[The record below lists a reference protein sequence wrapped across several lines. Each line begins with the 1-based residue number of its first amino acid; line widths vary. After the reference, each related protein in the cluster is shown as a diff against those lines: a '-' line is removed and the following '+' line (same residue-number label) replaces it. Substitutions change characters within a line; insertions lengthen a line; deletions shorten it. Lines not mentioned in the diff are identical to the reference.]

1 MAAACAEQTLRR
13 VARQVLKRQ
22 PVDSSLRRLTRGG
35 DHSYRSVMNRRVALA
50 ALAALSLTACGSR
63 ADFNVVQGSGSGDGS
78 VVGTGTTGGGST
90 GAVGTGGTTSGGTA
104 VGGAGTTGGSG
115 STATGGTSTGGTTG
129 GATGGTTGA
138 TSGATTGVVAAGGAP
153 IRLAYIIQ
161 GSAGVSALTGSQ
173 VSGDSDVAARTMN
186 ALVAYAN
193 AHGGVG
199 GRKISAVGQKS
210 EATSQQSDRLA
221 LCKHITEDLK
231 AQVLIDAN
239 QYLSEEGWAC
249 FAQHKTDYLG
259 TVTATDRSFLK
270 RYGPYLATTWMTEDR
285 SMKAAAIG
293 GNAVGFYKGQKVGV
307 LLSDVPTSHRLA
319 DTVLK
324 PELAKVG
331 ATNVTYRYITN
342 DSGGGQQ
349 AQTNSAVLAF
359 QQAGVKRILFFHN
372 ILVYL
377 GFTNQAQSQGYKPN
391 YLFTDYQGMTGVA
404 AFYGATGSGHAQNAD
419 AVGISSSAS
428 FVPDDASQKSTDTSA
443 AYNRSKMTPGQRN
456 CLDILSK
463 QTGKNYYDP
472 TASGDSLGTW
482 SYYCDEF
489 FAWWAAAKAVGSSWA
504 PGDFGKGLAALGR
517 SYQST
522 IQNSTSWSPG
532 VYDGAS
538 TFRAGTY
545 NGDCSCFVKATGW
558 LPI

>member
-1 MAAACAEQTLRR
+1 
-13 VARQVLKRQ
+13 
-22 PVDSSLRRLTRGG
+22 
-35 DHSYRSVMNRRVALA
+35 MNRRVALA

-78 VVGTGTTGGGST
+78 VVGAGTTGGGPT
-90 GAVGTGGTTSGGTA
+90 GAVGTTGSTGSGTPLGGSTS
-104 VGGAGTTGGSG
+104 TGGSGGGIG
-115 STATGGTSTGGTTG
+115 STATGGTTGGSTG
-129 GATGGTTGA
+129 AATGA
-138 TSGATTGVVAAGGAP
+138 TSGATSGTVAAGGAP

-161 GSAGVSALTGSQ
+161 GAAGVSALTGSQ
-173 VSGDSDVAARTMN
+173 VSGNDDVAVRNMN

-199 GRKISAVGQKS
+199 GRKISPVGQKS

-249 FAQHKTDYLG
+249 FAQHKTDYFG
-259 TVTATDRSFLK
+259 TVTATDQGFLAK
-270 RYGPYLATTWMTEDR
+270 YAPYVSTTWLAEDR
-285 SMKAAAIG
+285 SMRAAVRG
-293 GNAVGFYKGQKVGV
+293 GDAVGYYKGGKVGV

-319 DTVLK
+319 DQVLK

-331 ATNVTYRYITN
+331 VTNVTYRYITN

-359 QQAGVKRILFFHN
+359 QQAGIDRILFFHN

-377 GFTNQAQSQGYKPN
+377 GFTNQAQSQGYHPR

-404 AFYGATGSGHAQNAD
+404 AFYGTASQNANG
-419 AVGISSSAS
+419 VGISSNAGS
-428 FVPDDASQKSTDTSA
+428 VPDDASQKSTDTSKPYVRA
-443 AYNRSKMTPGQRN
+443 KMSPGQRN

-482 SYYCDEF
+482 TYYCDEF
-489 FAWWAAAKAVGSSWA
+489 FAWWEAAKKIGSGWT
-504 PGDFGKGLAALGR
+504 PGLLGTGLKALGR
-517 SYQST
+517 SYQSS
-522 IQNSTSWSPG
+522 IQNSTDWSTG
-532 VYDGAS
+532 AHDGAS
-538 TFRAGTY
+538 SYRVGKYTSSCT
-545 NGDCSCFVKATGW
+545 CFVKATGW